1 MLGLAD
7 RRTGPAGSTFRVQSL
22 LCHRATANA
31 LTDPATSHA
40 STGELPHRCPASARA
55 PLHSALSQR
64 SFKNGTRILL
74 LL

>member
-22 LCHRATANA
+22 LCHRAA

-55 PLHSALSQR
+55 PPHSALSQR